1 MIAAIDEQDIIALK
15 AHPGLYETVQH
26 IPMIWA
32 AFPDAR
38 HTIERQF
45 SASDMVATCA
55 IVRGTHQGPFLGVA
69 PTGKPVEFMVLM
81 IDQVADGKIVL
92 HYAIPD
98 LFSLLAIVGMLPT
111 PGPVPAH
118 A

>member
-1 MIAAIDEQDIIALK
+1 
-15 AHPGLYETVQH
+15 
-26 IPMIWA
+26 
-32 AFPDAR
+32 
-38 HTIERQF
+38 
-45 SASDMVATCA
+45 
-55 IVRGTHQGPFLGVA
+55 VA